1 MQSMSEQQIIFW
13 QLIAE
18 AAAPPLQVK
27 LDTMIFSLII
37 FGILLA
43 VLAKYA
49 WKPIL
54 EGLDNREKSIAKNI
68 DDARTSSEKAQALLA
83 QYEQKLRAA
92 SDEATKMVAE
102 ARADAEKAR
111 ERIVTEAKEEA
122 QRQRDRAIAEIN
134 AARDAAV
141 RELAER
147 SVDSAVML
155 ASRIVGKSLK
165 PDDHARLIEQSLE
178 RFSRN

>member
-1 MQSMSEQQIIFW
+1 MSNQQAILW
-13 QLIAE
+13 QLIGE
-18 AAAPPLQVK
+18 TAAPPLQIR

-37 FGILLA
+37 FGILLF

-68 DDARTSSEKAQALLA
+68 DDAKTSNEKAQALLA
-83 QYEQKLRAA
+83 QYEHKLRAA
-92 SDEATKMVAE
+92 GDEASRLIAE
-102 ARADAEKAR
+102 ARIDAEKAR
-111 ERIVTEAKEEA
+111 ERIVSEAKEEA

-141 RELAER
+141 RELAEK